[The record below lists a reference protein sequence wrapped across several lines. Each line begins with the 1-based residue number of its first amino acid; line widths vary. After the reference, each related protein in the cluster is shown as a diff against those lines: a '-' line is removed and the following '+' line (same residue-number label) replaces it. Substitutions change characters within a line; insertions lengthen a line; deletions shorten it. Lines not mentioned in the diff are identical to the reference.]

1 MISTGV
7 FHFQGD
13 TTDSENLNLWIE
25 FGEDSPEDV
34 IAALRNM
41 ISTAVSNGLRPEDS
55 ARLEKLVFSIRDI
68 FRIELGKMTARH
80 LSSPWK
86 S

>member
-34 IAALRNM
+34 IAALRNYDFDGC
-41 ISTAVSNGLRPEDS
+41 I
-55 ARLEKLVFSIRDI
+55 
-68 FRIELGKMTARH
+68 
-80 LSSPWK
+80 
-86 S
+86 